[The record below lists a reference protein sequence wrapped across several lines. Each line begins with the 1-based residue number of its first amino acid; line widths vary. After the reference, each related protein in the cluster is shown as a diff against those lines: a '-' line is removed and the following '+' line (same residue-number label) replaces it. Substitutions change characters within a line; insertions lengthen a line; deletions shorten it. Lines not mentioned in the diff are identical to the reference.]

1 MAKSN
6 KFKYTE
12 AVREIEEILNEIET
26 GELEVDI
33 LAERVRRAGELIK
46 LCREKLRKT
55 EEDLEENLNEEEFD

>member
-12 AVREIEEILNEIET
+12 AVREIEEILNEIEA